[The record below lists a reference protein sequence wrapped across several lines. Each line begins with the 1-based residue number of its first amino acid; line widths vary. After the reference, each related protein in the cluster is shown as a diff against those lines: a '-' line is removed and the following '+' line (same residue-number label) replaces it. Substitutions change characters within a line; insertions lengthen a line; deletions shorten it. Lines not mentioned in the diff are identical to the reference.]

1 MRVVNLDAK
10 FLTDRGQIR
19 THNEDA
25 GGVFYNQSKQLLAI
39 IADGMGGH
47 QAGDIA
53 SQLTVSLIQEKWEKE
68 SHLITPDETEKWLTE
83 TIAHINGVIY
93 EQSREHEDFTS
104 MGTTVVT
111 AIVTDEFVTIAHI
124 GDSRCYIYN
133 ESGFTQVT
141 EDHSLVNEL
150 MRSGQISKADAQN
163 HPRKNIVLKALGT
176 EKEEWA
182 DVQTMSWD
190 INNKLL
196 LCSDGLTDKMSDEEL
211 ANLIAQDKSIKSIGQ
226 QMINVANE
234 RGGEDNISLVIVQ
247 NSFVSEGGDDSC

>member
-25 GGVFYNQSKQLLAI
+25 GGVFYNQSNQLLAI

-47 QAGDIA
+47 RAGDIA
-53 SQLTVSLIQEKWEKE
+53 SQLTVSLIQEKWTKE
-68 SHLITPDETEKWLTE
+68 SHLATPDETERWLTE
-83 TIAHINGVIY
+83 IIAHINSVIY
-93 EQSREHEDFTS
+93 EQSREHENYTS

-182 DVQTMSWD
+182 DVQTMSWE

-196 LCSDGLTDKMSDEEL
+196 LCSDGLTDKVTDEEL
-211 ANLIAQDKSIKSIGQ
+211 ANLIGQDQQINTIGQ

-234 RGGEDNISLVIVQ
+234 RGGEDNISLVIVE
-247 NSFVSEGGDDSC
+247 NTFVNEGGDGQC